1 MRGLCKR
8 DQNDTFL
15 GIITN
20 HQNGMTR
27 AASKADH
34 NHHIPHHHTPP
45 PPHTPSQH
53 PTTQRPC
60 PDPHNTNRRAQC
72 IDEGPLGLG
81 REALE

>member
-27 AASKADH
+27 AASKPDH
-34 NHHIPHHHTPP
+34 NHHIPHHHPPPP
-45 PPHTPSQH
+45 PPHSLSTSNNTAPLPRPTQH
-53 PTTQRPC
+53 KPQGAV
-60 PDPHNTNRRAQC
+60 H
-72 IDEGPLGLG
+72 
-81 REALE
+81 